1 MGEIYKKFLE
11 TKGLSTDSR
20 EDIADKFFVALKGE
34 HFDANDFIDQVLNKG
49 VRYVLTTRTDVE
61 DPRIISVKDTLEILQ
76 HLAAYHRQQFS
87 IPIIAIGGSNGKTTT
102 KELVAVVLDKKFRV
116 LKTVGNNNN
125 HIGVAKTIL
134 NLNKDHEIAVVELG
148 ANHKQEHV
156 ILMDIVKPTHV
167 LVTNNG
173 LDHLE
178 GFGSPEG
185 VRSANKEIYDWA
197 KKHASIAFVDDS
209 QGDLLE
215 DSEGLERVF
224 YTPTTIA
231 CESNLAGDFNNIN
244 IIAAMKIGDFFGV
257 SPDDVAQAVKQYKPS
272 LLRSEFLDYRGARW
286 VVDCY
291 NANPSSMKAA
301 IDSFMNQGSGIN
313 KILILG
319 GMREMGDYSKSEHQK
334 LVDYSASKNVSLVLL
349 VGDEFDKCIIPEN
362 FHLFKTSSEAKA
374 YLETI
379 SLEGMNV
386 LLKGSRGIK
395 MEVIIDR
402 KL

>member
-1 MGEIYKKFLE
+1 MEEIYKKFLE

-34 HFDANDFIDQVLNKG
+34 HFDANDFIDQVLSKG
-49 VRYVLTTRTDVE
+49 VRYVLTTRTDGE
-61 DPRIISVKDTLEILQ
+61 DPRIISVEDTLEALQ
-76 HLAAYHRQQFS
+76 QLATYHRQQFS
-87 IPIIAIGGSNGKTTT
+87 IPVIAIGGSNGKTTT
-102 KELVAVVLDKKFRV
+102 KELVAAVLSKKFHV

-134 NLNKDHEIAVVELG
+134 NLSKDHEIAVVELG
-148 ANHKQEHV
+148 ANHQQEH
-156 ILMDIVKPTHV
+156 LLLLDIAKPTHV

-197 KKHASIAFVDDS
+197 KKHKSIAFVDDL
-209 QGDLLE
+209 QEDLVQ
-215 DSEGLERVF
+215 DSEGLERIF
-224 YTPTTIA
+224 YTPTTTA
-231 CESNLAGDFNNIN
+231 CESNLAGDFNKIN
-244 IIAAMKIGDFFGV
+244 IIAAMKIGDTFGV
-257 SPDDVAQAVKQYKPS
+257 PLDAIALAIKEYRPA
-272 LLRSEFLDYRGARW
+272 LLRSEFLDYRGAHW

-291 NANPSSMKAA
+291 NANPSSMKVA
-301 IDSFMNQGSGIN
+301 IDSFMQQKSMN
-313 KILILG
+313 KKCLILG

-334 LVDYSASKNVSLVLL
+334 LVDYAQIKNADLVIL
-349 VGDEFDKCIIPEN
+349 VGDEFDVCTIPES
-362 FHLFKTSSEAKA
+362 FHLFKTSLEAKL
-374 YLETI
+374 YIDSL
-379 SLEGMNV
+379 SLEGMDV

-395 MEVIIDR
+395 MELIIDR